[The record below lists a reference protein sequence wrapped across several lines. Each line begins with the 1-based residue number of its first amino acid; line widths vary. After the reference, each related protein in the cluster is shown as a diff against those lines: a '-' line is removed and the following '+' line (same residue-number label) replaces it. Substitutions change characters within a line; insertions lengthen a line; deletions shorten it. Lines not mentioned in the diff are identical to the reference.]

1 MILFTYG
8 MPIIHTRA
16 AKSIDQNV
24 QIRPGYGFHIDNL
37 RQFLYIQPFIVIRNA
52 TSPLPCFRFRQG
64 IPGFQ
69 QAVCFFFYGLCNR
82 TVCRP
87 AAYGIV
93 LNTAT
98 VGRIMRRR
106 YDNTVT
112 PLFRTVFIIAKNG
125 TRYGRGRYKITFAI
139 RAGYNLIVSQDIQ
152 GRLISQLGQI
162 VRIRPYKYRT
172 GSSETLTQIADSLN
186 NRAYM

>member
-24 QIRPGYGFHIDNL
+24 QIRPCYGFHIDNL

-64 IPGFQ
+64 IPGLQ

-87 AAYGIV
+87 AAYRVV

-98 VGRIMRRR
+98 VRRIMRRR

-125 TRYGRGRYKITFAI
+125 TRYGRGRHKITFAI
-139 RAGYNLIVSQDIQ
+139 RAGRNLIVSQDIQ

-172 GSSETLTQIADSLN
+172 GGSETLTQIADSLN